1 VPYEYLAE
9 GVTSDVTF
17 RASGSDL
24 DTLFTA
30 AADATANLMVRRLD
44 SIAATVSIPALV
56 RADALDLLLLRFIE
70 ELVFHKD
77 AERLLLRARDVR
89 VERDDGGYRVR
100 ATLTGETIDVAKHD
114 LEADVKAVTLHGL
127 AVRHVG
133 DEWRAEVTLDV

>member
-1 VPYEYLAE
+1 VPYEYLAD

-17 RASGSDL
+17 RARGPDL

-44 SIAATVSIPALV
+44 SIAPVVSIPV
-56 RADALDLLLLRFIE
+56 TVHADALDLLLLRFLE

-77 AERLLLRARDVR
+77 AERLLLRATEVH
-89 VERDDGGYRVR
+89 VERDDGGSRVR
-100 ATLTGETIDVAKHD
+100 ATLTGETIDSAKHE

-127 AVRHVG
+127 VVRHVG
-133 DEWRAEVTLDV
+133 SEWQAEVTLDV